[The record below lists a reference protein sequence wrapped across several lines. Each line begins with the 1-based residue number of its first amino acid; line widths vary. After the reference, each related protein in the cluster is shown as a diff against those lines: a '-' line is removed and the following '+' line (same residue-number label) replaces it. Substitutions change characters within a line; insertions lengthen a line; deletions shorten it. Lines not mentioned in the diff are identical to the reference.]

1 MVKKL
6 AVILIIGC
14 FESCEPTTVF
24 TPYKY
29 NTNPV
34 YTKAYAEFFGNYY
47 AKDSIPSSVFTV
59 TLLSNGLT
67 NTNGI
72 LSGTGQRLYLENVF
86 ANPTDTI
93 LPAGTYTASNKGG
106 SFSFYPGSTTVID
119 KQSYTLGA
127 YIDYRESDASRNR
140 IKLISKGSFTV
151 SYLNEVMTLQC
162 NFTTSDSAKLSGT
175 FSGKISYMNSA
186 RPMTK

>member
-6 AVILIIGC
+6 AVILIVGC
-14 FESCEPTTVF
+14 FVSCEPTPVF
-24 TPYKY
+24 SPYKY

-106 SFSFYPGSTTVID
+106 SFSFYPGSTIIID
-119 KQSYTLGA
+119 NQSYSLGA
-127 YIDYRESDASRNR
+127 QIEYKEYNSYRNKN
-140 IKLISKGSFTV
+140 KLIVKGSFTV
-151 SYLNEVMTLQC
+151 SYTNKLTTLNC
-162 NFTTSDSAKLSGT
+162 NFVTNDSS
-175 FSGKISYMNSA
+175 KITGSYTGI
-186 RPMTK
+186 MTYINRSH

>member
-6 AVILIIGC
+6 AVILIVGC
-14 FESCEPTTVF
+14 FVSCEPTPVF
-24 TPYKY
+24 SPYTY
-29 NTNPV
+29 TTDPV

-59 TLLSNGLT
+59 TFLSNGLT

-93 LPAGTYTASNKGG
+93 LPAGTYSVSTTGN

-127 YIDYRESDASRNR
+127 YIDYRESNASRNR

-151 SYLNEVMTLQC
+151 SYENGIMKLQS
-162 NFTTSDSAKLSGT
+162 NMVTSDSTKITGT
-175 FSGKISYMNSA
+175 FSGKPTYIHRGY
-186 RPMTK
+186 

>member
-6 AVILIIGC
+6 AVLLIVGC
-14 FESCEPTTVF
+14 FVSCEPTPVF
-24 TPYKY
+24 SPYKY
-29 NTNPV
+29 ATKQT

-59 TLLSNGLT
+59 TLLTDSLTVSNGMVI
-67 NTNGI
+67 GK
-72 LSGTGQRLYLENVF
+72 GQKLYLENVF

-93 LPAGTYTASNKGG
+93 LPAGTYSASTKGN

-119 KQSYTLGA
+119 NQSYSLGA
-127 YIDYRESDASRNR
+127 YIDYRESNASRNK
-140 IKLISKGSFTV
+140 IKLISKGSFTI

-162 NFTTSDSAKLSGT
+162 NFTTSDSAKLTGT
-175 FSGKISYMNSA
+175 YSGKPTYIHRGY
-186 RPMTK
+186 